1 MNIRKAARNPLP
13 FLRHRMPSD
22 VKPRRRGKRASGG
35 GAHRTPRGEKNAE
48 KNKKKKRKPK
58 KYHQYLRMSE
68 ILTIFA
74 QNLEVQ
80 QIFGRF

>member
-1 MNIRKAARNPLP
+1 VARTE
-13 FLRHRMPSD
+13 HR
-22 VKPRRRGKRASGG
+22 
-35 GAHRTPRGEKNAE
+35 GAKKKQR
-48 KNKKKKRKPK
+48 NKKRKRKPK
-58 KYHQYLRMSE
+58 KYHQNLRMSE